1 MEILASCSVEESLQY
16 KGKLQIESED
26 GKVDKVVLN
35 IVVDNG
41 DTSILKNLNSNIKCV
56 TFKNISEEDLKSIDI
71 PEGKVFNEV
80 EYEPHM
86 LVPRIDNVT
95 TLIRLPDGYSDM
107 REVKSLC
114 NRGENTRVIGG
125 NLLNIEGV
133 KIGRYD
139 SGKDKGSP
147 VYNGIYDQ
155 FLEVDLKDLGNIS
168 EKVKKARKKISS
180 AEGSKKSTGSK
191 KQKVAAKKNN
201 IGKSFTTLFGSEEE
215 DF

>member
-56 TFKNISEEDLKSIDI
+56 TFKNISKEDLKDVDI
-71 PEGKVFNEV
+71 PEGRVFNEV
-80 EYEPHM
+80 EYESHM

-95 TLIRLPDGYSDM
+95 TLIRLPDRYSDM
-107 REVKSLC
+107 REAKSLC
-114 NRGENTRVIGG
+114 SRGENTRVIGG

-168 EKVKKARKKISS
+168 EKVKKARKKLSS
-180 AEGSKKSTGSK
+180 PEGSKKSTSSK
-191 KQKVAAKKNN
+191 KVKVVAKKNN
-201 IGKSFTTLFGSEEE
+201 ISKSFTTLFGSEEE

>member
-16 KGKLQIESED
+16 KGKLQIENED

-56 TFKNISEEDLKSIDI
+56 TFKNISEEDLKGIDI

-80 EYEPHM
+80 EYEPYM
-86 LVPRIDNVT
+86 IVPRIDGVT

-107 REVKSLC
+107 REAKSLC
-114 NRGENTRVIGG
+114 GRGENTRVIGG

-139 SGKDKGSP
+139 LGKDKGSP

-168 EKVKKARKKISS
+168 EKVKKARKKLSS
-180 AEGSKKSTGSK
+180 SEGSKKSTGSK
-191 KQKVAAKKNN
+191 KQKVVAKKNN
-201 IGKSFTTLFGSEEE
+201 ISKSFTTLFGSEEE

>member
-35 IVVDNG
+35 IVVDDG
-41 DTSILKNLNSNIKCV
+41 DTSILKNLNPNIKCV
-56 TFKNISEEDLKSIDI
+56 TFKNISEEDLKGIDI

-95 TLIRLPDGYSDM
+95 TLIRLPYGYSDM
-107 REVKSLC
+107 REAKSLC

-168 EKVKKARKKISS
+168 EKVRKARKKISS

-191 KQKVAAKKNN
+191 KQKVVAKKNN
-201 IGKSFTTLFGSEEE
+201 ISKSFTTLFGSEEE